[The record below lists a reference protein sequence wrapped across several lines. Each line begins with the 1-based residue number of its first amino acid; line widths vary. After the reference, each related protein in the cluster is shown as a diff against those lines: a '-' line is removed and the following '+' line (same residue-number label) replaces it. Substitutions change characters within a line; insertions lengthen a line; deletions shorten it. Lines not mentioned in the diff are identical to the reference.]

1 MDWTGSA
8 MGRLGKLGVARWIGR
23 ALRWDGSAM
32 DGSASAMYGSASHDG
47 LDGLGKGRLS
57 SCAMNGSALH
67 VDWTCING
75 VCELAL
81 FAVFLSRFSFFFC

>member
-1 MDWTGSA
+1 

-23 ALRWDGSAM
+23 ALRWDGLAMDGSASAMNGDGSAM
-32 DGSASAMYGSASHDG
+32 DGSASAMNGSASLDG

-57 SCAMNGSALH
+57 GRAMNGSALH

-75 VCELAL
+75 V
-81 FAVFLSRFSFFFC
+81 